1 MRESDA
7 KTMIVAMH
15 GQATE
20 ENIQQVI
27 ERMVELGF
35 NVHRTTGAAQT
46 ILAGVGTPEH
56 FEVAE
61 FKVLPGVYDAYR
73 ISSPYKLA
81 GRNFRPEGTTV
92 NFPNGVVVG
101 GTEVV
106 VMAGPCSVESREQI
120 LTSAK
125 QVAATGAQFLRG
137 GAFKP
142 RSSPYSFQGMGLDGL
157 KLLREVSDE
166 TGLLVI
172 TEVMEIS
179 QIELML
185 PYIDCFQ
192 VGARNM
198 QNFNL
203 LRELGHVRKPVLM
216 KRGIAATI
224 EEVLLSAEYIL
235 SGGNYN
241 LMLCERGVRTFET
254 YTRNTMDISAI
265 PVLKKLTH
273 LPVLGDPSHGVGIRD
288 LVPAMALAS
297 VAAGA
302 DGLLMEM
309 HPNPDKAMS
318 DGAQSLYPEQLQKL
332 MAQLRLLA
340 PVVGRVVA

>member
-1 MRESDA
+1 
-7 KTMIVAMH
+7 MIVAMQ
-15 GQATE
+15 GEATE
-20 ENIQQVI
+20 DQINDVI

-35 NVHRTTGAAQT
+35 NVHRTTGATQT
-46 ILAGVGTPEH
+46 ILAGVGTPGH
-56 FEVAE
+56 FEVTE
-61 FKVLPGVYDAYR
+61 FGVLPGVYEAYR

-81 GRNFRPEGTTV
+81 GRSFRHEGTLV
-92 NFPNGVVVG
+92 KFANGVVVG
-101 GTEVV
+101 GEQVIM
-106 VMAGPCSVESREQI
+106 MAGPCSVESREQI

-125 QVAATGAQFLRG
+125 QVAAAGCQFLRG

-142 RSSPYSFQGMGLDGL
+142 RSSPYSFQGMGLEGL
-157 KLLREVSDE
+157 KLLREVSNE

-216 KRGIAATI
+216 KRGISATI

-235 SGGNYN
+235 SGGNYE
-241 LMLCERGVRTFET
+241 LMLCERGIRTFET

-273 LPVLGDPSHGVGIRD
+273 LPVFGDPSHGVGKRD
-288 LVPAMALAS
+288 FVAPMALAS

-302 DGLLMEM
+302 DGLLIEM

-318 DGAQSLYPEQLQKL
+318 DGAQSLYPEQLNKL
-332 MAQLRLLA
+332 MAQLRQIA
-340 PVVGRVVA
+340 PVVGRSIA

>member
-1 MRESDA
+1 
-7 KTMIVAMH
+7 MIVVME
-15 GQATE
+15 ATATTE
-20 ENIQQVI
+20 QVQQVI
-27 ERMVELGF
+27 EAMVELGF
-35 NVHRTTGAAQT
+35 NVHRTTGATQT
-46 ILAGVGTPEH
+46 ILAGVGTPGGFDVQDFH
-56 FEVAE
+56 VMS
-61 FKVLPGVYDAYR
+61 GVRQAYR

-81 GRNFRPEGTTV
+81 GRGFRPEGTQV
-92 NFPNGVVVG
+92 HFKNGVTVG
-101 GTEVV
+101 GEQII
-106 VMAGPCSVESREQI
+106 VMAGPCSVESRAQI
-120 LTSAK
+120 LESAK
-125 QVAATGAQFLRG
+125 AVKAAGAQFLRG
-137 GAFKP
+137 GAYKP

-157 KLLREVSDE
+157 KLLREVGDE

-203 LRELGHVRKPVLM
+203 LRELGHARKPVCM
-216 KRGIAATI
+216 KRGISATI

-235 SGGNYN
+235 SGGNYE
-241 LMLCERGVRTFET
+241 LMLCERGIRTFET
-254 YTRNTMDISAI
+254 ATRNTMDISAI

-288 LVPAMALAS
+288 LVPPMAMAS

-318 DGAQSLYPEQLQKL
+318 DGAQSLYPQQLTDLMVKL
-332 MAQLRLLA
+332 RQLA
-340 PVVGRVVA
+340 PVVGRTMA